1 MYNSDSIQTYYRL
14 HLNEK
19 KFMIH
24 LPYRNCIL
32 LSLSKLHYLST
43 ARFSYQIIFSQE
55 KKNHCGKLQC
65 IKILNT
71 IFILHYKHSLCI
83 VSSAVALLFHQ
94 I

>member
-43 ARFSYQIIFSQE
+43 ARFSYQIIFSQ
-55 KKNHCGKLQC
+55 KK
-65 IKILNT
+65 KIT
-71 IFILHYKHSLCI
+71 
-83 VSSAVALLFHQ
+83 AVNYSVLKF
-94 I
+94 